1 MYEEQLERIHD
12 SGMTLNV
19 TMQGAESMYKEL
31 QGSVEDLKSN
41 SSEVWQRLETD
52 ERRLDNLDKIIS
64 KVEDSIAENL
74 EIVRD
79 LTAQSSPEIPREIVN
94 SIQEVIKDRSPGIA
108 VDRMRDEIREI
119 RESLVT
125 SRYVTEG
132 LRGLVVSLS
141 DQVSKSS
148 LPQIIQDENLLIRD
162 SLSTETSRRE
172 CEIVRKGIERTKK
185 QLRQLIL
192 NDMNMEPV
200 DISLIKKYKTVDV
213 PCVHTAIGNFQKAL
227 QRYVKFSGMDSEY
240 CDSINE
246 LLDNAENWCLRVE
259 VLYNKAEIHS
269 INTSKGDTADVGI
282 FSDNAKVTVYEFLE
296 AAEIAYLGWGNSV
309 QKANRLYNRHLSEEI
324 KSKLINK
331 SDSYAEMKQWLIQN
345 YGGVSRIV
353 NEIINDLSHQSKP
366 GPNNSNAKFT
376 FYAYISGALQRLER
390 LSKVDGID
398 ILDLENCLYSKATLS
413 SLSLV
418 LPAKTYSDWISEM
431 TKSGLDYKNPVGTV
445 AYSVFKN
452 LCIIERNRSEGPRY
466 SEKISS
472 PKMKPRSPRSP

>member
-353 NEIINDLSHQSKP
+353 NEIINDHSRQSKP

-398 ILDLENCLYSKATLS
+398 ILNLENCLYSKATLS

>member
-12 SGMTLNV
+12 SVMTLNV

-172 CEIVRKGIERTKK
+172 CEIVRKGIEGTKK

-331 SDSYAEMKQWLIQN
+331 SDSYAEMKQWLIHN

-353 NEIINDLSHQSKP
+353 NEIINDHSRQSKP

-418 LPAKTYSDWISEM
+418 LPAETYSD
-431 TKSGLDYKNPVGTV
+431 
-445 AYSVFKN
+445 
-452 LCIIERNRSEGPRY
+452 
-466 SEKISS
+466 
-472 PKMKPRSPRSP
+472 